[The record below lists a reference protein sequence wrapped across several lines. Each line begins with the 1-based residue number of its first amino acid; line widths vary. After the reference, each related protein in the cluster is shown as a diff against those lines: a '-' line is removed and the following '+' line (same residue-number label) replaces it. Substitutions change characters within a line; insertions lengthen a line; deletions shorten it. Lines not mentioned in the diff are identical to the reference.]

1 MTKVESTYDGGLVF
15 SNISEIEIER
25 NFLKILKKCE
35 MPKQLA
41 KLPVPTKIKIINSDG
56 KKIRG
61 TWGSQNRL
69 YVNKFRFPFEKGMI
83 LKISFLDDDSMMISD
98 ISK

>member
-1 MTKVESTYDGGLVF
+1 MTEVESMHDGGLVF

-25 NFLKILKKCE
+25 NFLKILKKCK

-41 KLPVPTKIKIINSDG
+41 KLPVPTKIKIIISDG
-56 KKIRG
+56 QKISG

-69 YVNKFRFPFEKGMI
+69 YVNRSRFPFEKSMI
-83 LKISFLDDDSMMISD
+83 LRISFLDDDSMMISD
-98 ISK
+98 IIK